1 MNLKLISV
9 IVVGILAI
17 DLMQYLSYRDDYAK
31 MDQLDKEISG
41 DKQNLTTF
49 DNLIKKDKSEIDSK
63 KAQMDKMSPT
73 QYNKNVDPY
82 NVLVDKYKSNVSKY
96 NAQTD
101 LVNMKVNEY
110 NELAGIS
117 RWYLIPIPLPHHR

>member
-1 MNLKLISV
+1 LNLKLISV
-9 IVVGILAI
+9 IIVGILAI
-17 DLMQYLSYRDDYAK
+17 DLMQYLSYQDDYAK
-31 MDQLDKEISG
+31 MNQLDKEISR

-49 DNLIKKDKSEIDSK
+49 DNLIKKEKSEIETM
-63 KAQMDKMSPT
+63 KAQIDTMSPT

-82 NVLVDKYKSNVSKY
+82 NALVDKYKLNVSNY

-101 LVNMKVNEY
+101 IVNKKVNEY
-110 NELAGIS
+110 NELAGVS

>member
-9 IVVGILAI
+9 IIIGILAI
-17 DLMQYLSYRDDYAK
+17 DLMQYLSYQDDYAK
-31 MDQLDKEISG
+31 MDQLDKEISR

-49 DNLIKKDKSEIDSK
+49 DNLIKKERSEIETM
-63 KAQMDKMSPT
+63 KAQMDTMSPT

-82 NVLVDKYKSNVSKY
+82 NALVDKYKLNVSKY

-101 LVNMKVNEY
+101 IVNKKVNEY

-117 RWYLIPIPLPHHR
+117 RWYLIPIPIPHLR

>member
-9 IVVGILAI
+9 IIVGILAI
-17 DLMQYLSYRDDYAK
+17 DLMQYLSYQDDYAK
-31 MDQLDKEISG
+31 MNQLDKEISR

-49 DNLIKKDKSEIDSK
+49 DNLIKKEKSEIETM
-63 KAQMDKMSPT
+63 KAQIDTMSPT

-82 NVLVDKYKSNVSKY
+82 NALVDKYKLNVSNY

-101 LVNMKVNEY
+101 IVNKKVNEY
-110 NELAGIS
+110 NELAGVS

>member
-1 MNLKLISV
+1 MNLKLIS
-9 IVVGILAI
+9 IIIVGILAI
-17 DLMQYLSYRDDYAK
+17 DLMQYLSYQDDYAK
-31 MDQLDKEISG
+31 MDQLDKEISR

-49 DNLIKKDKSEIDSK
+49 DNLIKKERSEIETM
-63 KAQMDKMSPT
+63 KAQMDTMNPT

-82 NVLVDKYKSNVSKY
+82 NALIDKYKLNVSKY

-101 LVNMKVNEY
+101 IVNKKVNEY

-117 RWYLIPIPLPHHR
+117 RWYLIPIPIPHLR

>member
-1 MNLKLISV
+1 
-9 IVVGILAI
+9 
-17 DLMQYLSYRDDYAK
+17 MQYLSYQDDYAK
-31 MDQLDKEISG
+31 MDQLDKEISI

-49 DNLIKKDKSEIDSK
+49 DNLIKKERSEIETM
-63 KAQMDKMSPT
+63 KAQMDTMNPT

-82 NVLVDKYKSNVSKY
+82 NALIDKYKLNVSKY

-101 LVNMKVNEY
+101 IVNKKVNEY

-117 RWYLIPIPLPHHR
+117 RWYLIPIPIPHLR